1 MTKTEKTSLVFFTLS
16 LITQSL
22 AMRSAPVTT
31 ATTVITKIVGI
42 SRNRGRWL
50 GGDVLYGEEKGMSD
64 WFGILLTIL
73 SIFIGGFALGYKCGK
88 EIGND

>member
-1 MTKTEKTSLVFFTLS
+1 MIGLPSRGKEK
-16 LITQSL
+16 
-22 AMRSAPVTT
+22 M
-31 ATTVITKIVGI
+31 
-42 SRNRGRWL
+42 
-50 GGDVLYGEEKGMSD
+50 MSD

>member
-1 MTKTEKTSLVFFTLS
+1 MFLRMGFA
-16 LITQSL
+16 I
-22 AMRSAPVTT
+22 MR
-31 ATTVITKIVGI
+31 K
-42 SRNRGRWL
+42 
-50 GGDVLYGEEKGMSD
+50 GEPMSD